1 MYSEEFHTN
10 SKYVGQVI
18 VEKSMEQHDG
28 RVDGRVDGSRYYYS
42 NLEEID
48 IRQTQRRSHD

>member
-1 MYSEEFHTN
+1 MYSEDFHTN

-28 RVDGRVDGSRYYYS
+28 RVDGRVDGSRNYS
-42 NLEEID
+42 NLEKMLY
-48 IRQTQRRSHD
+48 SLG